1 MISPSISWI
10 TAEHV
15 SFVLV
20 RLQALY
26 RSDPFVVMNQAP
38 IEYVLNLAGVA
49 PFYQDDVLFLAAV
62 IIRTIICGHPLQDGN
77 KRFGMLL
84 GEHFLNLNSYELID
98 SNQDYRDVALRV
110 ARGQA
115 DLDDI
120 YRWLLQNTRA
130 AV

>member
-15 SFVLV
+15 SFVLG

-62 IIRTIICGHPLQDGN
+62 VIRTIICGHPLQDGN

-98 SNQDYRDVALRV
+98 SNQDYRDVALKV

-120 YRWLLQNTRA
+120 YRWLLQNTKT